1 MNRATVFCG
10 LFAQRLEVTPIIL
23 VGIETG
29 AAVVAALDDMPR
41 NVGDGDPRSAGH
53 DGPPVSVVL
62 RWLILT
68 ETVVRPLFRLT
79 TGSPYCASSH
89 AESPHHSTAF
99 P

>member
-68 ETVVRPLFRLT
+68 ETVVRPLFRTLIHPAPSST
-79 TGSPYCASSH
+79 IHGSVLLNKG
-89 AESPHHSTAF
+89 
-99 P
+99 